1 MPGASNSP
9 VLQQAYAIQA
19 QARDLITKKLAG
31 EPLPESQ
38 VCAWMDNRRDL
49 AAADLTTP
57 LDALAVAHGLL
68 QGVDCLHRFADDPE
82 TLRYVA
88 GELALAASS
97 IIEFLEETAGV
108 TREALGLFDDYGPVR
123 N

>member
-1 MPGASNSP
+1 MASPHRSP

-19 QARDLITKKLAG
+19 QARDLMTKKSAG
-31 EPLPESQ
+31 EPLPDAQ

-49 AAADLTTP
+49 AAADLATP

-68 QGVDCLHRFADDPE
+68 QGVECLHRFADDPE
-82 TLRYVA
+82 TLRYVV
-88 GELALAASS
+88 GEVALAASG
-97 IIEFLEETAGV
+97 IIEFLEEAAGV
-108 TREALGLFDDYGPVR
+108 TREALGLFDDYGPVW